1 MLRAAIKYG
10 VSEALSVRPGFEV
23 WDFDLQEKQDDDFV
37 TLLITYRYHRG
48 CTFKAIFEPV
58 DLDSGLPRYSISV
71 EHRPGEIRE
80 VDRFML
86 EGRHELF
93 DALERWTGCLEEEL
107 LSKSSS
113 SVLGAQRRALAKLET
128 HVRELPQVPIQP
140 DHAAMYRERLD
151 TLEDAIIRLHPEDE
165 DDIRDEFDSLR
176 DRVRFFDERSFFRAV
191 LVRLIRYFWDER
203 NLQLV
208 SAGQQAAED
217 FLGFRGQGTSQANRG
232 VRAVLEKL

>member
-23 WDFDLQEKQDDDFV
+23 WDFDLVEKQEEDSV
-37 TLLITYRYHRG
+37 TLRITYRYHRG

-58 DLDSGLPRYSISV
+58 EVAGGLPRYSISV
-71 EHRPGEIRE
+71 EHTPGEIRQ
-80 VDRFML
+80 VDRFEL

-107 LSKSSS
+107 LSRTSSA
-113 SVLGAQRRALAKLET
+113 VLGAQRKALAKLDK
-128 HVRELPQVPIQP
+128 HVQDLPQVPIQP

-151 TLEDAIIRLHPEDE
+151 TLEDAIVRLHPDDEEDVRE
-165 DDIRDEFDSLR
+165 EFDSLR
-176 DRVRFFDERSFFRAV
+176 ERVGFLDERSFFRAV

-208 SAGQQAAED
+208 SAGQQAAEE
-217 FLGFRGQGTSQANRG
+217 FLGFRGQGTSRANRG